1 MEIMAHGARYAAAMT
16 AITRRLP
23 FGLANVVEPSML
35 GYLLINLCTFFIDLG
50 LLGLLHGKERLP
62 IPVAVTISYGTAS
75 LVSYVLNRVF
85 NFRSHAGVGR
95 QLPVFIAV
103 SASNYL
109 IFVLG
114 LTDLL
119 SAVGVYYEL
128 ARVLAACCE
137 AVYLYCMLRWIVFR
151 DTADADHADVVDVDA
166 VHAVRADAER
176 RPRSGR
182 RRTAPASLAVS
193 RRRQRR
199 HHGPRSRL
207 RLAHVRRGRQ
217 SRGGGRGSG
226 QVGVVQVALR
236 QPGHVLD
243 GVDPVL
249 LVVVHVGV
257 VGQHRDHVV
266 LTVPGERADAVDM
279 PAGGVRQPAVLHVPG
294 DAGRGPGRDAP
305 RLPAGHL
312 GHQAQLVG
320 A

>member
-1 MEIMAHGARYAAAMT
+1 MEIMAHRARYAAAMT

-23 FGLANVVEPSML
+23 FGLANVVEPNML

-95 QLPVFIAV
+95 QLPVFVAV

-151 DTADADHADVVDVDA
+151 DTDDDDDVDIVDVDA
-166 VHAVRADAER
+166 VHAVRADADAGLGQAGDDGAR
-176 RPRSGR
+176 DA
-182 RRTAPASLAVS
+182 TA
-193 RRRQRR
+193 
-199 HHGPRSRL
+199 
-207 RLAHVRRGRQ
+207 
-217 SRGGGRGSG
+217 
-226 QVGVVQVALR
+226 
-236 QPGHVLD
+236 
-243 GVDPVL
+243 
-249 LVVVHVGV
+249 
-257 VGQHRDHVV
+257 
-266 LTVPGERADAVDM
+266 ERASA
-279 PAGGVRQPAVLHVPG
+279 AQ
-294 DAGRGPGRDAP
+294 AP
-305 RLPAGHL
+305 RPTTSPEADPR
-312 GHQAQLVG
+312 
-320 A
+320 